1 MPVWELGWRTPRDAR
16 PSDVLQPGEHF
27 DLTLSVPGV
36 YDYFCAPH
44 EQAGMVGRLVVGAPT
59 GPGGMRSTGSRV
71 ALRPG
76 TGWLFLLRRG
86 RCFPRSFVRN
96 FSFIGRQFRLHRTF
110 TSCCAR
116 AASDVLT
123 AKRSRT

>member
-59 GPGGMRSTGSRV
+59 GPGGMPFDWFKGRPEARDWLAVPAAARSVFPAITDIMRRHTV
-71 ALRPG
+71 PAAALAMVH
-76 TGWLFLLRRG
+76 
-86 RCFPRSFVRN
+86 S
-96 FSFIGRQFRLHRTF
+96 
-110 TSCCAR
+110 A
-116 AASDVLT
+116 T
-123 AKRSRT
+123 AGAL